1 MERVVKTSPQ
11 FRDHFE
17 GAFWT
22 PEKVLRNEVI
32 TVDHI
37 LPCFMLLTVGLFL
50 ATVAIVPELLFG
62 KSKRMRTSNAIS
74 RDRAMEPYKVTKPEM
89 ESSKEKE
96 QTIAKDNGDHQ
107 KINVMAEI
115 HEALANEQYSKVSIH
130 DATQSPVIT
139 PKLDMKEKIIP
150 CETDVNKGNASVV
163 WEKTKVNEN
172 FSREGST
179 VRKSPH
185 WSEIIEVLDKESYTT
200 GSFLDEAIF
209 STPQTPITSP
219 GFEISNC
226 IDSKTRSQSRAT
238 INSEQL
244 SEIIMVLDNE
254 LQQEAVTVPADSEQ
268 GSNEAQQS
276 E

>member
-1 MERVVKTSPQ
+1 MITIYVYIFQKGSLFQRDFKRAITSWLEMGIKQKMERVVKTSPQ

-50 ATVAIVPELLFG
+50 ATIAIVPELLFG
-62 KSKRMRTSNAIS
+62 KSKLMGSSNAIS
-74 RDRAMEPYKVTKPEM
+74 RERAIEPYNVTKPEM

-96 QTIAKDNGDHQ
+96 QTIAKDKGDHQ
-107 KINVMAEI
+107 TINVMAEI

-130 DATQSPVIT
+130 DATPSPVIT

-172 FSREGST
+172 LSREA
-179 VRKSPH
+179 
-185 WSEIIEVLDKESYTT
+185 VLVGGK
-200 GSFLDEAIF
+200 
-209 STPQTPITSP
+209 
-219 GFEISNC
+219 
-226 IDSKTRSQSRAT
+226 
-238 INSEQL
+238 
-244 SEIIMVLDNE
+244 
-254 LQQEAVTVPADSEQ
+254 
-268 GSNEAQQS
+268 
-276 E
+276 

>member
-32 TVDHI
+32 TIDHI

-50 ATVAIVPELLFG
+50 ATIAIVPELLFG
-62 KSKRMRTSNAIS
+62 KSKLMGSSDAIS
-74 RDRAMEPYKVTKPEM
+74 RERAMEPYKVTKPEM

-96 QTIAKDNGDHQ
+96 TTIAKDKGDHQ
-107 KINVMAEI
+107 TINVMAEI
-115 HEALANEQYSKVSIH
+115 HEALANEQYSMVSIP
-130 DATQSPVIT
+130 DATPSPVIT
-139 PKLDMKEKIIP
+139 PKLDVKEKIIP
-150 CETDVNKGNASVV
+150 CGTDLNKGNASVV

-172 FSREGST
+172 LSREGST
-179 VRKSPH
+179 IGKSPH
-185 WSEIIEVLDKESYTT
+185 LSGIIEVLDKESYTT
-200 GSFLDEAIF
+200 GSLLDEAIF

-226 IDSKTRSQSRAT
+226 IDSKTRSHSHAT
-238 INSEQL
+238 INSAQL

-254 LQQEAVTVPADSEQ
+254 LQQEAVTVPADSE
-268 GSNEAQQS
+268 
-276 E
+276 